1 MNFSNI
7 KKTALFSLMIAI
19 STDQSFGFGVDSI
32 KSFANNLVYNA
43 NPLNWIRQAQPIIQ
57 EKKIS
62 HELKEIFQLHNN
74 ENERR
79 QKDIEML
86 MAQRKII
93 DEEKETTSKNFND
106 KMKELKKNFNDQIK
120 NLEEKGGS
128 FLKDIDY
135 LNAQAKERLPQQD
148 EKISS
153 IFGDKKNINEDL
165 AMGPLSQEQLRKIQ
179 SLMDLM
185 QFGKDMEINI
195 GLNKAQLEEITHFQI
210 LKYENTEW
218 VKRSVNGENLDKLN
232 YEYVDT
238 TESSYSSPPLAYPPL
253 H

>member
-86 MAQRKII
+86 MAQR
-93 DEEKETTSKNFND
+93 T
-106 KMKELKKNFNDQIK
+106 
-120 NLEEKGGS
+120 
-128 FLKDIDY
+128 
-135 LNAQAKERLPQQD
+135 
-148 EKISS
+148 
-153 IFGDKKNINEDL
+153 
-165 AMGPLSQEQLRKIQ
+165 MGPLSQEQLRKIQ